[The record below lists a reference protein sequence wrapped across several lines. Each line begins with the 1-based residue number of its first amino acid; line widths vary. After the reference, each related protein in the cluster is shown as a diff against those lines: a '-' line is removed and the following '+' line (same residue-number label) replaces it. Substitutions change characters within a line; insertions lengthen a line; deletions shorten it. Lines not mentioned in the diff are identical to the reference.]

1 MAPDKTDNLKSG
13 LIVELE
19 DYSPFESDFDV
30 KYKEYLMKVYI
41 ENGKFYLNDNDN
53 IVELT
58 QIHKDANGEESIR
71 LPENSCNRQWIKVN
85 KLRKLQIVDYGNEI
99 KEKRT
104 LNLSGERK
112 STKKWYEYLT
122 DEDKKIALELIEKA
136 ENNRR
141 KIENDP
147 TEKIKEQI
155 RKLQEK
161 LEGLSK

>member
-53 IVELT
+53 IVELSKVT
-58 QIHKDANGEESIR
+58 KDSRGGEWLN
-71 LPENSCNRQWIKVN
+71 LPENSCNRTYVSMS
-85 KLRKLQIVDYGNEI
+85 KLQKNQVIDYGSEI

-104 LNLSGERK
+104 LNLTGERK

-122 DEDKKIALELIEKA
+122 DEDKKIALKLIEKA
-136 ENNRR
+136 EENRR

-147 TEKIKEQI
+147 AEKIREQI
-155 RKLQEK
+155 RKLQER

>member
-30 KYKEYLMKVYI
+30 KCKEYLMKVYI

-58 QIHKDANGEESIR
+58 EIHKDSNGEESIR

-85 KLRKLQIVDYGNEI
+85 KLRKLQIVDYGNEV
-99 KEKRT
+99 KKKRT
-104 LNLSGERK
+104 LNLTGERK
-112 STKKWYEYLT
+112 PTKKWYEYLT

-136 ENNRR
+136 EENRR

-147 TEKIKEQI
+147 AEKIREQI

>member
-1 MAPDKTDNLKSG
+1 MAPDRFSELKSG

-30 KYKEYLMKVYI
+30 KCKEYLMKAYI

-58 QIHKDANGEESIR
+58 EIHRDSNGEESIR

-85 KLRKLQIVDYGNEI
+85 KLRKLQIVDYGNEV

-104 LNLSGERK
+104 LNLTGERK
-112 STKKWYEYLT
+112 PTKKWYEYLT
-122 DEDKKIALELIEKA
+122 DEDKKIALKLIEKA
-136 ENNRR
+136 EENRR

-147 TEKIKEQI
+147 AEKIKEQI